1 MVLFYKKVYKV
12 TKFNQNSWLKTYID
26 MNTDQREKWKMILKE
41 IF

>member
-1 MVLFYKKVYKV
+1 MVLFYKKVHKV
-12 TKFNQNSWLKTYID
+12 IKFNQNSWLKTYTD